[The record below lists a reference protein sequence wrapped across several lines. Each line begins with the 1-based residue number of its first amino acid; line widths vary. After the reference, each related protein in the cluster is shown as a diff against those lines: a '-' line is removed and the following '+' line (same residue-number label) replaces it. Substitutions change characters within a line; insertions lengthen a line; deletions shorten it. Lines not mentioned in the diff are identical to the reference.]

1 MPRRSRRQ
9 RWALVVTAVAG
20 TLVGTAAAAQPAEQR
35 PHPTASDLADV
46 HRDDHRVDPHGAAP
60 APTRHPDGDDRSNP
74 TERADHD
81 DHDGNGNDRPDHG
94 DDHDGNGN
102 GNDNDRPD
110 HGSRPGNGNGNG
122 NDRPDHGGRP
132 DHDRPDHGR
141 PDHDETGEPDDH
153 ANAGGQAPERG
164 TDETDVEPTPP
175 GGASPPPTDAPDE
188 VVPPGPGPPTS
199 AGPAPG
205 PRGGVGDTS
214 GPFRGFGGPT
224 PPDPDGRR
232 SRADT
237 PGTAGHRDV
246 ALPRADW
253 LFSDGRAVITPPSTT
268 SDTTRAVWVAV
279 LLGLG
284 AGIGLTAG
292 ASAVVDR
299 LGRRHPE

>member
-9 RWALVVTAVAG
+9 RWALVVTALAG
-20 TLVGTAAAAQPAEQR
+20 TLVGTAAAAQPAEHR
-35 PHPTASDLADV
+35 PHLTTSDLADG
-46 HRDDHRVDPHGAAP
+46 HRDDHRADPHGAAA
-60 APTRHPDGDDRSNP
+60 APTRHPDGDDR
-74 TERADHD
+74 
-81 DHDGNGNDRPDHG
+81 PDHAG
-94 DDHDGNGN
+94 P
-102 GNDNDRPD
+102 PD
-110 HGSRPGNGNGNG
+110 HAGT
-122 NDRPDHGGRP
+122 
-132 DHDRPDHGR
+132 
-141 PDHDETGEPDDH
+141 DEENEH
-153 ANAGGQAPERG
+153 ANAGGQAPG
-164 TDETDVEPTPP
+164 TDETDGGPTQP
-175 GGASPPPTDAPDE
+175 GGASPPPTDADDE
-188 VVPPGPGPPTS
+188 VVPPGPPTS